1 MSIYKIYPK
10 DLFEGVSTS
19 ELSLENSLKIIDV
32 KIGDRVDL
40 LPLASGTLAFVCTSG
55 GVSCKAFGNT
65 FRILGGQVL
74 LIAVDDIQELM
85 PLADAGF
92 GGTII
97 YASEDLLIN
106 QQRLTYRNISP
117 EEISEMQ
124 IYLQLIHTQLDR
136 MSDLRAK
143 IVESLVR
150 GLIFNLQQNGHVVDD
165 RDSKIPPLF
174 HDFSLLINRYHH
186 QPVYFFAEKLGMTT
200 HELNNQCKY
209 YSDMS
214 AAEWISHYVLL
225 EAKDLLSKTRLRPS
239 QISTLLRFS
248 NYDTFARWFR
258 RHTRELPNSWR

>member
-1 MSIYKIYPK
+1 MSVDKIYPK

-19 ELSLENSLKIIDV
+19 ELALENSLKIMHV
-32 KIGDRVDL
+32 KAGENVDL
-40 LPLASGTLAFVCTSG
+40 LSLDPGTLAIVCTAG
-55 GVSCKAFGNT
+55 GFSCKALDNT

-74 LIAVDDIQELM
+74 LVSVEDLQEVM
-85 PLADAGF
+85 PLITAGF

-97 YASEDLLIN
+97 YASENLLIN
-106 QQRLTYRNISP
+106 RQRLMYRNITP
-117 EEISEMQ
+117 EEIDEMR
-124 IYLQLIHTQLDR
+124 IYLQLIDAHLQR

-150 GLIFNLQQNGHVVDD
+150 SLVLSLQQNGHMVDT

-174 HDFSLLINRYHH
+174 HDFASLITRFHH
-186 QPVYFFAEKLGMTT
+186 EPVYFFAEKLGMTT
-200 HELNNQCKY
+200 HELNLQCKY

-214 AAEWISHYVLL
+214 AAEWISKFVLF

-239 QISTLLRFS
+239 QIATMLRFS

-258 RHTRELPNSWR
+258 RHTRELPSNWR